1 MNQNLSQLSISAH
14 WKQPITT
21 NQLYNYLQHPFQSAQ
36 SPCTSW
42 CHRTSPVH
50 QHLFSEQF
58 VSVLSSLQISSG
70 TQGGQTGSIFPPLT
84 SNLNQTL
91 LSLGSSAWVLKTF
104 LSCKNRNNNAHLHT
118 YVKLALLGHLFYF
131 PSLLLRIEKPTA
143 KSISLHTLRESK
155 RREEKKKC
163 SIFCFSVTK
172 PIVPSMN
179 TSYRASSNERSRETT
194 CHQTEAAFNHTIVV
208 LIWTGKAKFPT
219 SLPDHTD
226 RFQTIRLHCTA
237 SLQTHG
243 TCSCPQTIT
252 KKTNYTQAQRIAG
265 SLPRGVH
272 CIFF

>member
-1 MNQNLSQLSISAH
+1 MPQNITRSSAFVF
-14 WKQPITT
+14 WTVC
-21 NQLYNYLQHPFQSAQ
+21 LSAQ
-36 SPCTSW
+36 FTAD
-42 CHRTSPVH
+42 
-50 QHLFSEQF
+50 LFWHTRRANWFHFS
-58 VSVLSSLQISSG
+58 
-70 TQGGQTGSIFPPLT
+70 PLT

-104 LSCKNRNNNAHLHT
+104 LSCKNRNNNAHLH
-118 YVKLALLGHLFYF
+118 YYIMLALLGHLFYF
-131 PSLLLRIEKPTA
+131 PSLLLRETDSQIYFFTHSMRKQ
-143 KSISLHTLRESK
+143 
-155 RREEKKKC
+155 KKGGKQKC
-163 SIFCFSVTK
+163 STFCFSVTK

-194 CHQTEAAFNHTIVV
+194 CHQAEAAFNHTIVV